1 MIEEFRIIQEKSAKE
16 EASKVENKQNL
27 KKMASVVQAVK
38 KAQTDMVNNDNKPV
52 FVKGVNMTL
61 LKSLSAAQSAESK
74 AKPNEDKKPA
84 VKKELYPTPPASP
97 PHVTGK
103 SKAIGKC
110 SLQNVDPT
118 SAVCTGRLLKYML

>member
-1 MIEEFRIIQEKSAKE
+1 LIEEFRIIQEKSAKE

-38 KAQTDMVNNDNKPV
+38 KAQTDMVNK
-52 FVKGVNMTL
+52 
-61 LKSLSAAQSAESK
+61 QSAESK